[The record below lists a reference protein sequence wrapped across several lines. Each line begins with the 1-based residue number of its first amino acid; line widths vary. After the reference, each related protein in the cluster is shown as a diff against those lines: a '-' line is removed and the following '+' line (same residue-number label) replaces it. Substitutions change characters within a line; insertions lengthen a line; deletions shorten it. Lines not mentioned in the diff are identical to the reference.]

1 MKSAAAKPAR
11 YVALLRGIN
20 VTGKNTVP
28 MKDLAEMFADSKCR
42 NVRTYIASGNVIFE
56 AEAKI
61 AAQIPELITA
71 QIAKRLG
78 HKIPVVVRT
87 AQEIADVAANN
98 PFLKLKSETE
108 RLYVMFLADVP
119 SPEKIAGL
127 DAQRSPPD
135 EFIVRGREI
144 FLHLPKGVAP
154 TKLTNAYFD
163 AKLKT
168 ISTMRNWRTVNTLLE
183 MMGS

>member
-98 PFLKLKSETE
+98 PF
-108 RLYVMFLADVP
+108 
-119 SPEKIAGL
+119 
-127 DAQRSPPD
+127 
-135 EFIVRGREI
+135 
-144 FLHLPKGVAP
+144 
-154 TKLTNAYFD
+154 
-163 AKLKT
+163 
-168 ISTMRNWRTVNTLLE
+168 
-183 MMGS
+183 